1 MSVVSDLPMASSAL
15 RLYNSLT
22 RQVEPFVPQTPGEV
36 RMYVCGVTVYDDC
49 HLGHARSQMVFDTL
63 HRYFRET
70 GDRVRYVRNITD
82 IDDKIIRKAREA
94 GVPIGTITARY
105 IDSFHRDM
113 ERLGILSPMAEPRAT
128 EFLGGMIALIERL
141 LARGAAY
148 QAGGDVYFRV
158 RKFAGYG
165 ELSHQILEDL
175 RSGARVEPGEAKEDP
190 LDFVLWKGAKEG
202 EPSYPSPFGAGRP
215 GWHIECS
222 AMSLHY
228 LGPTLDLHGGGMDL
242 LFPHHE
248 NERAQSEAATG
259 VTFVRTWMHNGFVT
273 TRETKMSKSLGNTRQ
288 IRSFFEESPYPE
300 EVTREWLRY
309 FFLSTHYRSPVDFTD
324 QALSAAKLALDGLYQ
339 CRSLLEEQFGAFPG
353 EGEADRE
360 FAPAFLEAFSADL
373 DTPVALSVL
382 HAAKSRINP
391 WLAGG
396 GAGTPPVD
404 PRAIRSLFDLAGRTM
419 GLLQVPSSRWVGGL
433 RESGA
438 PTGAGLSGEEI
449 ARLVD
454 LRESARKN
462 RDFREA
468 DAIRDRLKES
478 GVVLEDQPGG
488 PPRIRRI

>member
-1 MSVVSDLPMASSAL
+1 MTSSNI

-22 RQVEPFVPQTPGEV
+22 RTIEPFVPQTPGEV

-63 HRYFRET
+63 HRLFLET
-70 GDRVRYVRNITD
+70 GHRVRYVRNITD

-94 GVPIGTITARY
+94 GRPISEITGRY

-113 ERLGILSPMAEPRAT
+113 VRLGILSPMAEPRAT
-128 EFLGGMIALIERL
+128 EFLSGMITLIERL
-141 LARGAAY
+141 LSVGAAY
-148 QAGGDVYFRV
+148 PSGGDVYFRV
-158 RKFAGYG
+158 RRFPGYG
-165 ELSHQILEDL
+165 ELSHQVLEDL
-175 RSGARVEPGEAKEDP
+175 LAGARIEPGEEKEDP

-202 EPSYPSPFGAGRP
+202 EPSYPSPFGEGRP

-228 LGPTLDLHGGGMDL
+228 LGPTLDLHGGGLDL

-259 VTFVRTWMHNGFVT
+259 VTFSRMWVHNGFVT

-288 IRSFFEESPYPE
+288 IRNFFEESPYPE

-324 QALSAAKLALDGLYQ
+324 QALASAKLALDGLYQ
-339 CRSLLEEQFGAFPG
+339 CLALLSEAEETRQGAEDDAWEFRRAFM
-353 EGEADRE
+353 EA
-360 FAPAFLEAFSADL
+360 LSADL

-391 WLAGG
+391 WLASGRLG
-396 GAGTPPVD
+396 RAPADPGAV
-404 PRAIRSLFDLAGRTM
+404 RALFELAGRTM
-419 GLLQVPSSRWVGGL
+419 GVLRVDPSRWVTGL
-433 RESGA
+433 REAGSKGPSGL
-438 PTGAGLSGEEI
+438 TEEEI
-449 ARLVD
+449 SHLVI
-454 LRESARKN
+454 LREEARKN
-462 RDFREA
+462 RDFSKA

-478 GVVLEDQPGG
+478 GIVLEDQPGG

>member
-1 MSVVSDLPMASSAL
+1 MASSAL

-175 RSGARVEPGEAKEDP
+175 RSGARVEP
-190 LDFVLWKGAKEG
+190 
-202 EPSYPSPFGAGRP
+202 
-215 GWHIECS
+215 
-222 AMSLHY
+222 
-228 LGPTLDLHGGGMDL
+228 
-242 LFPHHE
+242 
-248 NERAQSEAATG
+248 
-259 VTFVRTWMHNGFVT
+259 
-273 TRETKMSKSLGNTRQ
+273 
-288 IRSFFEESPYPE
+288 
-300 EVTREWLRY
+300 
-309 FFLSTHYRSPVDFTD
+309 
-324 QALSAAKLALDGLYQ
+324 
-339 CRSLLEEQFGAFPG
+339 
-353 EGEADRE
+353 
-360 FAPAFLEAFSADL
+360 
-373 DTPVALSVL
+373 
-382 HAAKSRINP
+382 
-391 WLAGG
+391 
-396 GAGTPPVD
+396 
-404 PRAIRSLFDLAGRTM
+404 
-419 GLLQVPSSRWVGGL
+419 
-433 RESGA
+433 
-438 PTGAGLSGEEI
+438 
-449 ARLVD
+449 
-454 LRESARKN
+454 
-462 RDFREA
+462 
-468 DAIRDRLKES
+468 
-478 GVVLEDQPGG
+478 
-488 PPRIRRI
+488 

>member
-1 MSVVSDLPMASSAL
+1 MPPSGL

-22 RQVEPFVPQTPGEV
+22 RQVEPFVPQVPGEV

-63 HRYFRET
+63 HRLFRET
-70 GDRVRYVRNITD
+70 GHIVRYVRNITD
-82 IDDKIIRKAREA
+82 IDDKIIKKAREA
-94 GVPIGTITARY
+94 SRPISEITGRY

-113 ERLGILSPMAEPRAT
+113 ARLGILSPMAEPRAT
-128 EFLGGMIALIERL
+128 EFLAGMISLIERL
-141 LARGAAY
+141 LSVGAAY
-148 QAGGDVYFRV
+148 AAGGDVYFRV
-158 RKFAGYG
+158 RKFPGYG
-165 ELSHQILEDL
+165 ELSHQVLEDL
-175 RSGARVEPGEAKEDP
+175 MSGARIEPGEEKEDP

-228 LGPTLDLHGGGMDL
+228 LGPTLDLHGGGLDL

-259 VTFVRTWMHNGFVT
+259 ATFARTWVHNGFVT
-273 TRETKMSKSLGNTRQ
+273 TRETKMSKSLGNTLQ
-288 IRSFFEESPYPE
+288 IRSFFEDSPYPE

-324 QALSAAKLALDGLYQ
+324 QALASAKLALDGLYQ
-339 CRSLLEEQFGAFPG
+339 CRTLLPAEDEG
-353 EGEADRE
+353 EGEDDRSTFRAD
-360 FAPAFLEAFSADL
+360 FMDALSSDL

-382 HAAKSRINP
+382 HEAKSRINP

-396 GAGTPPVD
+396 RKGASPVD
-404 PRAIRSLFDLAGRTM
+404 PREVRALFDLAGRTM
-419 GLLQVPSSRWVGGL
+419 GILLAPPSRWVSGL
-433 RESGA
+433 REAGA
-438 PTGAGLSGEEI
+438 PPVPEI
-449 ARLVD
+449 SETEIVRLVA
-454 LRESARKN
+454 LREEARKK

-468 DAIRDRLKES
+468 DVIRDRLKES
-478 GVVLEDQPGG
+478 GIVLEDQPGG

>member
-1 MSVVSDLPMASSAL
+1 
-15 RLYNSLT
+15 
-22 RQVEPFVPQTPGEV
+22 
-36 RMYVCGVTVYDDC
+36 
-49 HLGHARSQMVFDTL
+49 
-63 HRYFRET
+63 
-70 GDRVRYVRNITD
+70 
-82 IDDKIIRKAREA
+82 
-94 GVPIGTITARY
+94 
-105 IDSFHRDM
+105 
-113 ERLGILSPMAEPRAT
+113 
-128 EFLGGMIALIERL
+128 
-141 LARGAAY
+141 
-148 QAGGDVYFRV
+148 
-158 RKFAGYG
+158 
-165 ELSHQILEDL
+165 
-175 RSGARVEPGEAKEDP
+175 
-190 LDFVLWKGAKEG
+190 
-202 EPSYPSPFGAGRP
+202 
-215 GWHIECS
+215 
-222 AMSLHY
+222 MSLHY